1 MLTILEAV
9 NSAAEHLN
17 KKNVKSARL
26 NAELL
31 LAHVLNIKR
40 MQLYLS
46 YDTPLKKNEID
57 LYRELL
63 LRRSKSEPLQYII
76 GKVEFY
82 GLELEVNSSVLIP
95 RAETELLVEEII
107 NSFPKEKE
115 INILEIGC
123 GSGNISIVLASNFSN
138 SHIKAIDISDSAI
151 ELSNKNARLNCVAE
165 KISFLK
171 VDVFNDLSKN
181 FSNFDLIVS
190 NPPYV
195 SSEDFNKLEPEL
207 RLYEPHIALTDGLDG
222 LSFYRRISEQSQFIL
237 KQKGKIFFEIG
248 FGQADAV
255 KKILAGA
262 GFKNIKVKKDYS
274 GIDRIISGELN

>member
-9 NSAAEHLN
+9 NSAAEYLN
-17 KKNVKSARL
+17 KKNIKSARL

-31 LAHVLNIKR
+31 LAHVLNLKR

-63 LRRSKSEPLQYII
+63 LRRSKFEPLQYII

-95 RAETELLVEEII
+95 RPETELLVEEII
-107 NSFPKEKE
+107 NSYPKDQE
-115 INILEIGC
+115 INILEVGC
-123 GSGNISIVLASNFSN
+123 GSGNISIALASNFTN
-138 SHIKAIDISDSAI
+138 SKIIAIDVSESAV
-151 ELSNKNARLNCVAE
+151 ELSNRNAKLNCVAE
-165 KISFLK
+165 KISFVK
-171 VDVFNDLSKN
+171 EDIFNDLSEN
-181 FSNFDLIVS
+181 FSNFNIIVS

-195 SSEDFNKLEPEL
+195 SSEDYNRLELEL
-207 RLYEPHIALTDGLDG
+207 RLYEPQIALTDRSDG
-222 LSFYRRISEQSQFIL
+222 LTFYKRISEQSKFLL

-248 FGQADAV
+248 FGQSDAV
-255 KKILAGA
+255 KKILAQR
-262 GFKNIKVKKDYS
+262 GFENIKIKKDYS

>member
-1 MLTILEAV
+1 MLTILEAI
-9 NSAAEHLN
+9 NSAAEYLN

-31 LAHVLNIKR
+31 LAHVLNLKR

-63 LRRSKSEPLQYII
+63 LRRSKFEPLQYII

-82 GLELEVNSSVLIP
+82 GLELEVNDSVLIP
-95 RAETELLVEEII
+95 RPETELLVEEII
-107 NSFPKEKE
+107 NSLPKEKE
-115 INILEIGC
+115 INILDIGC
-123 GSGNISIVLASNFSN
+123 GSGNISIALASYFTN

-151 ELSNKNARLNCVAE
+151 ELSNKNAHLNSVSE
-165 KISFLK
+165 KILFLK
-171 VDVFNDLSKN
+171 EDVFNDLSKN

-195 SSEDFNKLEPEL
+195 SLEDFNKLEPEL
-207 RLYEPHIALTDGLDG
+207 KLYEPHIALTDGFDG
-222 LSFYRRISEQSQFIL
+222 LTFYRRISEHSKFLL
-237 KQKGKIFFEIG
+237 KQNGKIFFEIG
-248 FGQADAV
+248 FSQSDAV
-255 KKILAGA
+255 KKILIDR
-262 GFKNIKVKKDYS
+262 GFVNIKIKKDYS
-274 GIDRIISGELN
+274 GIDRIISGELI